1 MSSVRYLL
9 IAIIILLRLPGAEAA
24 PVEDAYIAGYAASIL
39 QREFRL
45 ANPALDVKNGIIK
58 VRTDDLTGTD
68 RAKVMEAL
76 SSIPG
81 VAGVETVDNEKQLA
95 SSPSTPSATWVYE
108 TTQPGGQVTLQTGFL
123 PTGHLF
129 KSLLAD
135 PRWPHFSAAYHYTSV
150 SGDFDDTVNIA
161 TVSFGETIPF
171 YRGNLSFGQ
180 RFAGQWETGIQGGV
194 FSDFNLDAPSSDLIN
209 TDFFGAVYSSVRM
222 GDFSAFG
229 RLFHQSSHLGDEFL
243 LRTQLQR
250 VNLSFEGIDL
260 KLSYELPYG
269 IRLYGG
275 GGGLFHKEPASLSPW
290 SVQYGIEFR
299 SPWRLDFAAMRP
311 IAAVDLKNYEENDWQ
326 TDVSARAG
334 VQFEN
339 LDVMGRHFQILLEY
353 FNGHAPSGQ
362 FYINKI
368 EYIGL
373 GAHFYF

>member
-1 MSSVRYLL
+1 MRCLISVFITLL
-9 IAIIILLRLPGAEAA
+9 CLSGAGAA

-39 QREFRL
+39 QREFKL
-45 ANPALDVKNGIIK
+45 GSQSLSVKNGII
-58 VRTDDLTGTD
+58 TIHADDLKNTG
-68 RAKVMEAL
+68 RGKVMDAL

-81 VAGVETVDNEKQLA
+81 VAGVEMVEGGERLA
-95 SSPSTPSATWVYE
+95 STPAE
-108 TTQPGGQVTLQTGFL
+108 TGVHGTVRTGGELALQTGFL

-129 KSLLAD
+129 ERLLAD
-135 PRWPHFSAAYHYTSV
+135 PRWPHFSASYRYTSV
-150 SGDFDDTVNIA
+150 SGDFEDTVNIGS
-161 TVSFGETIPF
+161 VSFGETIPF
-171 YRGNLSFGQ
+171 YRGNLSFGR
-180 RFAGQWETGIQGGV
+180 RFAGQWEVGLQGGV

-209 TDFFGAVYSSVRM
+209 SDFYGALYSSLRI
-222 GDFSAFG
+222 GNFSAFS

-243 LRTQLQR
+243 LRTRIQR

-260 KLSYELPYG
+260 KLSYEFPYG

-275 GGGLFHKEPASLSPW
+275 GGGLFHKEPSSLKPW

-299 SPWRLDFAAMRP
+299 SPWHMDFAALRP

-339 LDVMGRHFQILLEY
+339 LQVMGRHFQVLVEY
-353 FNGHAPSGQ
+353 FNGHSPSGQ
-362 FYINKI
+362 FYNDKI

-373 GAHFYF
+373 GAHFHF

>member
-1 MSSVRYLL
+1 MRCLISVCITLL
-9 IAIIILLRLPGAEAA
+9 CLSGAGAA

-39 QREFRL
+39 QREFKL
-45 ANPALDVKNGIIK
+45 GSQSLSVKNGII
-58 VRTDDLTGTD
+58 TIHADDLKNTG
-68 RAKVMEAL
+68 RGKVMDAL

-81 VAGVETVDNEKQLA
+81 VAGVEMVEGGERLA
-95 SSPSTPSATWVYE
+95 STPAE
-108 TTQPGGQVTLQTGFL
+108 TGVHGTVRTGGELALQTGFL

-129 KSLLAD
+129 ERLLAD
-135 PRWPHFSAAYHYTSV
+135 PRWPHFSASYRYTSV
-150 SGDFDDTVNIA
+150 SGDFEDTVNIGS
-161 TVSFGETIPF
+161 VSFGETIPF
-171 YRGNLSFGQ
+171 YRGNLSFGR
-180 RFAGQWETGIQGGV
+180 RFAGQWEVGLQGGV

-209 TDFFGAVYSSVRM
+209 SDFYGALYSSLRI
-222 GDFSAFG
+222 GNFSAFS

-243 LRTQLQR
+243 LRTRIQR

-260 KLSYELPYG
+260 KLSYEFPYG

-275 GGGLFHKEPASLSPW
+275 GGGLVHKEPRSLKPW

-299 SPWRLDFAAMRP
+299 SPWHMDFAALRP

-339 LDVMGRHFQILLEY
+339 LQVMGRHFQVLVEY
-353 FNGHAPSGQ
+353 FNGHSPSGQ
-362 FYINKI
+362 FYNDKI

-373 GAHFYF
+373 GAHFHF